1 MRVLMFGW
9 EFPPYK
15 TGGLGTA
22 CHDLTKGLS
31 QKGIDVT
38 FVMPVAPKGT
48 KTPFA
53 HIIGATTYPN
63 KTIAINALLTPY
75 ATPHTY
81 SQTHHETTGSDV
93 YGKNLFEEVQRYA
106 AVAQTIA
113 HKHPHDIIHAHDWM
127 TYPAALNARE
137 LSKKPLVAHIHAT
150 EFDRTLGK
158 PHPVIAR
165 IEREGLL
172 KADVVI
178 ANSNF
183 LKKTVIEQYNIPA
196 QKIHVAHWGIDQE
209 NTHSTYKSTLQAPLV
224 LYLGRMTA
232 MKGPDHF
239 LCVAKK
245 VLTFEPKTKFIM
257 AGGGDMFPAVVKL
270 AAELGISQNVIFT
283 GPLSGNQTHYAFQLA
298 DLFVMP
304 SIREP
309 FGLVALE
316 ALKNNTP
323 VLISKQSGVNE
334 VLHNALKVDFWDH
347 KEMVNKIVAVLRH
360 KSLRDTLREKGATEV
375 QHFTLDHPAQTCI
388 DIYHS
393 LLQTTVIA

>member
-1 MRVLMFGW
+1 MFGW

-22 CHDLTKGLS
+22 CHDLAKGLS
-31 QKGIDVT
+31 QKGIDIT

-53 HIIGATTYPN
+53 HIIGATTYPT

-75 ATPHTY
+75 ATPHSY
-81 SQTHHETTGSDV
+81 NQTHNETPGSDV
-93 YGKNLFEEVQRYA
+93 YGKNLFAEVQRYA

-113 HKHPHDIIHAHDWM
+113 RKHPHDIIHAHDWM
-127 TYPAALNARE
+127 TYPAAIKAKE
-137 LSKKPLVAHIHAT
+137 LSKKPLVVHIHAT
-150 EFDRTLGK
+150 EFDRTLGN
-158 PHPVIAR
+158 PHPAIAH
-165 IEREGLL
+165 IEREGMLH
-172 KADVVI
+172 ADAVI

-183 LKKTVIEQYNIPA
+183 LKKTVIEQYNIPP
-196 QKIHVAHWGIDQE
+196 QKIHVAHWGIDQD
-209 NTHSTYKSTLQAPLV
+209 NIQQAYKTTIRAPII

-239 LCVAKK
+239 LRVAKT
-245 VLTFEPKTKFIM
+245 VLTFEPKTKFVM
-257 AGGGDMFPAVVKL
+257 VGGGDLFAAVVRL

-283 GPLSGNQTHYAFQLA
+283 GPLSGEQTHHAFQLA

-323 VLISKQSGVNE
+323 VLISKQSGVHE
-334 VLHNALKVDFWDH
+334 VLKNALKVDFWDH
-347 KEMVNKIVAVLRH
+347 KEMVNKIVAILRH
-360 KSLRDTLREKGATEV
+360 KSLRDTLREQGSAEV
-375 QHFTLDHPAQTCI
+375 KEFTLDHPAQACI
-388 DIYHS
+388 DIYHA
-393 LLQTTVIA
+393 LNKQLVIA